1 MITTKK
7 PCYPDDRRMDMTA
20 YMGPRRAGK
29 RFFNS
34 KYGENPKDEKEG
46 YPSFIRDDV
55 FRLYKEAGFCFLM
68 PEADGYF
75 GQNISENGF
84 VPEPDFTKSDLYA
97 YMKLAA
103 KHDLPVYPTVE
114 QMYGPMT
121 HQDGPFGEEEKAVIR
136 EFVQTVQQY
145 CPENFGGIMLT
156 DEPSYQ
162 SLGRVKKIMEYLYSD
177 EIRSIKPDLKIFASM
192 LPLYGPIGC
201 FHPKYQGDE
210 WAKHYQFDDH
220 RQQAYEYYMEQCIDA
235 VGEFC
240 YDYYPF
246 GRDGWLSPGYYRN
259 LELAAQHGK
268 ERGIE
273 LGITLQSCRMDTGY
287 NVKTGRGRTVYR
299 VPSYEDFRWQVY
311 GALAFGVK
319 RLGCFTFWQHYN
331 EGTGE
336 IFPTA
341 MVVYDPAEETGYR
354 KTQIYD
360 AVKAVN
366 EEVLAIDHIFL
377 RYKWQGCKVVRTSR
391 EMNIRLV
398 EGGYEGG
405 CITDVKATRDLLIGC
420 FTHEEDQTEG
430 YWIVNAQNPYRYEM
444 NDVELCMEG
453 AERLLYYR
461 KGKEYDVPLQEG
473 QFRVRLGVGEGI
485 FVIPYG
491 TEHKSK

>member
-29 RFFNS
+29 RTFNGM
-34 KYGENPKDEKEG
+34 YGINPRDEKEG
-46 YPSFIRDDV
+46 YPSFITDEV
-55 FRLYKEAGFCFLM
+55 FTLYKEAGMNFLM
-68 PEADGYF
+68 PEADAYY
-75 GQNISENGF
+75 GQNITAAGYVS
-84 VPEPDFTKSDLYA
+84 EPDFIKSDLYA

-103 KHDLPVYPTVE
+103 KHGLSVYPTVE
-114 QMYGPMT
+114 VLFGPMT

-145 CPENFGGIMLT
+145 CPESFGGIMLT

-162 SLGRVKKIMEYLYSD
+162 SLGRVKKIMEYLHSD

-192 LPLYGPIGC
+192 LPMYTYLSAYSPRYTAD
-201 FHPKYQGDE
+201 KYNRDITFN
-210 WAKHYQFDDH
+210 ADRADAYQDYIEMCEE
-220 RQQAYEYYMEQCIDA
+220 AL
-235 VGEFC
+235 GEFC
-240 YDYYPF
+240 CDYYSL
-246 GRDGWLSPGYYRN
+246 GRDGWLSPAFYQN
-259 LELAAQHGK
+259 MEMMAEQGK
-268 ERGIE
+268 KKQYPVT
-273 LGITLQSCRMDTGY
+273 ITLLSNRMDTSY
-287 NVKTGRGRTVYR
+287 NPKTGRGRVVYR
-299 VPSYEDFRWQVY
+299 IPSYEDMRFQVY
-311 GALAFGVK
+311 SALAFGM
-319 RLGCFTFWQHYN
+319 RRIGYYTFWQQYH
-331 EGTGE
+331 ESTGE
-336 IFPTA
+336 VYPKA
-341 MVVYDPAEETGYR
+341 MINYEPSEEKGFRATE
-354 KTQIYD
+354 IYY
-360 AVKAVN
+360 AVKEVN
-366 EEVLAIDHIFL
+366 AEVLAIDHIFL
-377 RYKWQGCKVVRTSR
+377 RYTWQGCKVVRTSR
-391 EMNIRLV
+391 ERNIRLV
-398 EGGYEGG
+398 KGGYEGG

-491 TEHKSK
+491 KEK